1 MIGFAKRRSR
11 SSLSDVP
18 APTRAAAWRPSP
30 LVADGYA
37 RWETGPSLLLV
48 ELPMWTCWVSRM
60 WRTHQYEFM
69 SRPASRDPGG
79 PAAVAES

>member
-1 MIGFAKRRSR
+1 MDSN
-11 SSLSDVP
+11 P
-18 APTRAAAWRPSP
+18 H
-30 LVADGYA
+30 
-37 RWETGPSLLLV
+37 PSLLLV